1 MQESADRGMIG
12 VHSGEPVMSAMS
24 AVLIL
29 SLVSLVGG
37 AQAQAPNSVNRETT
51 TTATVDRIERNSR
64 VLTLKGDGNVMHTV
78 YVDPTMKG
86 FDELRV
92 GDAVTVRYTESVIVQ
107 LRPNAKLTELQD
119 TTEQAKKAGDPNV
132 LQQLKRIVTIDSIDP
147 QGQFV
152 TYRTQDNQ
160 RGVRQVQNKALL
172 EGIKPGDR
180 VEITMTHARALSI
193 ERRR

>member
-1 MQESADRGMIG
+1 
-12 VHSGEPVMSAMS
+12 MSAMS

-51 TTATVDRIERNSR
+51 TTATVDRIERSSR
-64 VLTLKGDGNVMHTV
+64 VVTLKGDGNVMHSV
-78 YVDPTMKG
+78 YVDPSMKG

-92 GDAVTVRYTESVIVQ
+92 GDVVTVRYTESVIVQ
-107 LRPNAKLTELQD
+107 LRPNAKLTELHD